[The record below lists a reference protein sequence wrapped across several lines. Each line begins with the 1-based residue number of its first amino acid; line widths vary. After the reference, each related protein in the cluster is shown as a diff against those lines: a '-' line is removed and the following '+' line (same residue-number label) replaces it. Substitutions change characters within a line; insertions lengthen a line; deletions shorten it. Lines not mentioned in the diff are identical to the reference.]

1 MPGLSRRKLAAMA
14 LAAVSGSLARAAHA
28 QREFP
33 SRPIRW
39 IVPYPPGAIADI
51 VARTVGTQLAIDTG
65 QPVQIENRA
74 GGNTALGAIEAAR
87 APADGY
93 TVLSTDNGTL
103 VFNPALYRNLSYDPA
118 RDFAP
123 VTLLGRLPM
132 VLLVGPSSGVKDARA
147 FIADARAFPGKV
159 SFASAG
165 TGTVQHLAMELLQR
179 QAGLRMVHVPYRGAA
194 PALADLAGG
203 QLPAMMSDLAAA
215 NRFIQGGKARALAV
229 ANATRLPQL
238 PAVPTFAE
246 LGLPRV
252 EAAALLGLAVPAGT
266 PPELVARLQ
275 QAMASAI
282 HNPVVLRKLAEFG
295 VEPVG
300 GTPARFE
307 ALIGDETARWHPLIK
322 SLNLSLD

>member
-1 MPGLSRRKLAAMA
+1 MA

>member
-1 MPGLSRRKLAAMA
+1 MPGLSRRKLAALA

-39 IVPYPPGAIADI
+39 SVPYPPGAIADI

-252 EAAALLGLAVPAGT
+252 EAAALMGLAVPAGT

-300 GTPARFE
+300 STPARFE

-322 SLNLSLD
+322 DLGLLLD

>member
-1 MPGLSRRKLAAMA
+1 MPGLSRRKLAALA
-14 LAAVSGSLARAAHA
+14 LAAVSGTLARVAHA

-215 NRFIQGGKARALAV
+215 FRFVQSGKARALAV

-252 EAAALLGLAVPAGT
+252 EAAALMGLAVPAGT

-300 GTPARFE
+300 STPARFE

-322 SLNLSLD
+322 DLGLLLD